1 MLVRGKRAPIVGR
14 VSMDYTSIDVGHI
27 PGVCVG
33 DRVTLVGEQGAER
46 ITLEDLAEQ
55 VGTIA
60 YELSCAVG
68 KRVERIYKGGEE
80 VAELAPTLLLP
91 RANAPVLP
99 RNGAPELVPQERM

>member
-1 MLVRGKRAPIVGR
+1 
-14 VSMDYTSIDVGHI
+14 
-27 PGVCVG
+27 VCVG

-80 VAELAPTLLLP
+80 AVELAPALLLP
-91 RANAPVLP
+91 RASAQAVS
-99 RNGAPELVPQERM
+99 RNGTHELVPEVRT